1 MTDEEHFKNHV
12 AKLTDYG
19 DVKILDFKNPETVNY
34 AIRFM
39 FDETRCVLCISGDL
53 GELVA
58 SNYNNM
64 TYEGFNDFVKSPYY
78 FMSKIDCHSRDLYEY
93 SEDDARTEL
102 KERIE
107 NEEITDNILEDYD
120 SIDDF
125 LDDVLEDY
133 RYDDGI
139 SQKGYDIASNYIS
152 DFFEIAGRLGRK
164 SSGIIELYLTA
175 FRLAKAQIDNQ
186 KEAA

>member
-1 MTDEEHFKNHV
+1 MTDEEYFKNHV

-19 DVKILDFKNPETVNY
+19 DVKILDFKNPDTVSY

-39 FDETRCVLCISGDL
+39 FDEVQCVLCISGDL

-78 FMSKIDCHSRDLYEY
+78 FISKIDCHSRNLYEY
-93 SEDDARTEL
+93 NEGDARTEL

-107 NEEITDNILEDYD
+107 DEDITDDILEDFD
-120 SIDDF
+120 SVDDF

-139 SQKGYDIASNYIS
+139 SQRGYDVASRYIS
-152 DFFEIAGRLGRK
+152 DFFEIASGVGRK

-175 FRLAKAQIDNQ
+175 FRLAKAQID
-186 KEAA
+186 ERRGE